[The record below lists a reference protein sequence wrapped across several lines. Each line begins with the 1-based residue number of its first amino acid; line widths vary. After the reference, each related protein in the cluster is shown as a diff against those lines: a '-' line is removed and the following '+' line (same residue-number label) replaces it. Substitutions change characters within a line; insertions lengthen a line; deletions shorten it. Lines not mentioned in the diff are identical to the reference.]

1 MLPSERRT
9 SSRAVA
15 SCPGVIEA
23 DGRELLGFVRD
34 MSDTGALVFMT
45 HSLPVGRNIVLR
57 VVTDSSGEPREV
69 RARVV
74 RVQERDRAYSHPWRF
89 SAALR
94 FLGNRPDVI
103 KSIPRSEEWDTV
115 GPA

>member
-15 SCPGVIEA
+15 SCPGLIEA
-23 DGRELLGFVRD
+23 EGRELLGFVRD
-34 MSDTGALVFMT
+34 MSDTGALVFMAQT
-45 HSLPVGRNIVLR
+45 VPVGRNIVLR
-57 VVTDSSGEPREV
+57 VVADSAGEPREV
-69 RARVV
+69 RARVI

-89 SAALR
+89 SVALR
-94 FLGNRPDVI
+94 FLGQRPEMVRAL
-103 KSIPRSEEWDTV
+103 PTLEWDAV